1 MADSGQTTT
10 TQRVLVVDD
19 DPDLRALIE
28 LVLVEEGLTVST
40 VTTGREAIEA
50 VRREEP
56 DLVTLDLTLPDL
68 DGTEVCRE
76 LRAFSDVYVVMVTGR
91 DQESDRLAG
100 LEIGADDYLV
110 KPFSPR
116 ELRARVKA
124 LLRRPR
130 QSTAS
135 AAAAVAAAPGAPAVP
150 LEPGGG
156 LVIVPTG
163 RVVLLDGR
171 VVPLTPAEVDVVA
184 VLASEPGRVWER
196 GELARQVWNTQFV
209 ESDYVVDLH
218 VAGAR
223 RKLRKAAGAGSRE
236 WIRTVAGSGYV
247 FDVAS

>member
-1 MADSGQTTT
+1 MR
-10 TQRVLVVDD
+10 QRVLVVDD
-19 DPDLRALIE
+19 DPDLRSLIE
-28 LVLVEEGLTVST
+28 LVLAEEGLAVST

-50 VRREEP
+50 VRRDEP
-56 DLVTLDLTLPDL
+56 DLVTLDLSLPDL

-76 LRAFSDVYVVMVTGR
+76 LRGFSDVYVVMVTGR

-130 QSTAS
+130 HG
-135 AAAAVAAAPGAPAVP
+135 AAPVVPVAATPSTQAVP

-184 VLASEPGRVWER
+184 VLASEPGRVWGR

>member
-1 MADSGQTTT
+1 MEGSGEGAETK
-10 TQRVLVVDD
+10 RVLVVDD

-28 LVLVEEGLTVST
+28 LVLADEGLAVST
-40 VTTGREAIEA
+40 ATTGREAIEA

-56 DLVTLDLTLPDL
+56 DLVTLDLSLPDT

-76 LRAFSDVYVVMVTGR
+76 LRTFSDVYVVMVTGR

-135 AAAAVAAAPGAPAVP
+135 AATVAAAPAAQAVP

-163 RVVLLDGR
+163 RVVLLDGH

-223 RKLRKAAGAGSRE
+223 RKLRKAAGTGSRE

>member
-1 MADSGQTTT
+1 MEGSGKGAA

-19 DPDLRALIE
+19 DAELRELIE
-28 LVLVEEGLTVST
+28 LVLAEEGLAVST
-40 VTTGREAIEA
+40 ATTGREAIES
-50 VRREEP
+50 VRRDEP
-56 DLVTLDLTLPDL
+56 DLVTLDLSLPDL

-130 QSTAS
+130 HS
-135 AAAAVAAAPGAPAVP
+135 AVSATPPSAVVQAQDVP

-163 RVVLLDGR
+163 RVVLLDGH

-184 VLASEPGRVWER
+184 VLAAEPGRVWER
-196 GELARQVWNTQFV
+196 GDLARRVWNTQFV

-218 VAGAR
+218 VAAAR
-223 RKLRKAAGAGSRE
+223 RKLRKAAGAASRE

-247 FDVAS
+247 LDVAP